1 MISIPWAW
9 DVNKYQI
16 LVPLIPLKVPK
27 SILEVFK
34 TLPEI
39 CSQHLIL
46 QSGPTVPC
54 EYVEK
59 DYLTIQKRSH
69 CLLLFVASLSTKSA
83 DRKLCHCFEII
94 TILHYT
100 SPFVGCSRV
109 ETTATI
115 SQVSSVEFIR
125 LQEDVSPLF
134 LCVRKMCR
142 EKKMSVNFQGRIL
155 GFLCEVDFCS

>member
-46 QSGPTVPC
+46 QSGPTVHEVFKIALP
-54 EYVEK
+54 ELKYQSRKSRPHNPAGFGIGPIPRDSRSRDEIGISSFDVYDVGIYV
-59 DYLTIQKRSH
+59 
-69 CLLLFVASLSTKSA
+69 
-83 DRKLCHCFEII
+83 
-94 TILHYT
+94 
-100 SPFVGCSRV
+100 
-109 ETTATI
+109 
-115 SQVSSVEFIR
+115 
-125 LQEDVSPLF
+125 
-134 LCVRKMCR
+134 
-142 EKKMSVNFQGRIL
+142 
-155 GFLCEVDFCS
+155 